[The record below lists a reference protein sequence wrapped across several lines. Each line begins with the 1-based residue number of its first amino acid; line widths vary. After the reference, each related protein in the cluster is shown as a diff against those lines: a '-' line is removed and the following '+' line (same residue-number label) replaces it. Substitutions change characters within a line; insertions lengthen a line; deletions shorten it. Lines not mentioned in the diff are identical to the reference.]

1 MHGARTI
8 ARLLFGG
15 LSACLQHCTDD
26 DTSSVGLELF
36 TCHDIHVE
44 IMGTAPE

>member
-8 ARLLFGG
+8 ARLLFDG
-15 LSACLQHCTDD
+15 LSVCLQHCTDG
-26 DTSSVGLELF
+26 TSAVGPELF
-36 TCHDIHVE
+36 TCHDIHTE